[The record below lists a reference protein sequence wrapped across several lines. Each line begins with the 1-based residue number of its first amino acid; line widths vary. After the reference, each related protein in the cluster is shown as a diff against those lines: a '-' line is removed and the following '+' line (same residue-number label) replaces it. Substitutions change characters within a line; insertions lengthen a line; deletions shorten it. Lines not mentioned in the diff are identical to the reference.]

1 VSEPTLGC
9 FITSHGFGHASRSL
23 AVLTELQALVPALR
37 FEVFTQTPY
46 WFLAENLDPACFT
59 HHDVNVDVGLVQ
71 KNPFQHDLPA
81 TLERL
86 KDFLPLSKSTI
97 DPLVTTLSHSSCRAI
112 FCDISALGI
121 AVANAIGI
129 PSILLEN
136 FTWDWMYEEYLDE
149 MPAFSDSIECIRSVY
164 AQANLHLQT
173 EPVCNPITGALT
185 IPPISRRFRVSR
197 ETTRSSLDVLPE
209 EHLVL
214 LTTGGIRGSYDMLDR
229 LRERSEV
236 RFLLSGSSDTLQN
249 EANLIHLPHRSGYH
263 HPDLVGASDALV
275 GKAGYGT
282 VAEVRSAGSPFARVL
297 RDNFRESPVLGAYLD
312 KHILGFTLS
321 DSQFNC
327 GSWIDRLDELLS
339 QPRNDNGNDNGASLA
354 AAHIVPFLQ

>member
-23 AVLTELQALVPALR
+23 GVLEELQRLVPTLK

-46 WFLAENLDPACFT
+46 WFLAENLDPACFI

-81 TLERL
+81 TLDLL

-97 DPLVTTLSHSSCRAI
+97 EPFVNRLQRSNCRAI
-112 FCDISALGI
+112 LCDISAVGI
-121 AVANAIGI
+121 AVANSLGV

-136 FTWDWMYEEYLDE
+136 FTWDWIYEQYLDE
-149 MPAFSDSIECIRSVY
+149 MPAFSDSIECLRSMY
-164 AQANLHLQT
+164 AKANLHLQT
-173 EPVCNPITGALT
+173 EPVCNRIPGALS
-185 IPPISRRFRVSR
+185 IPPISRRFRVPR
-197 ETTRSSLDVLPE
+197 ETIRASLDVLPD

-214 LTTGGIRGSYDMLDR
+214 LTTGGIRGSYDMVDR

-236 RFLLSGSSDTLQN
+236 RFLLSGSSGTLRR
-249 EANLIHLPHRSGYH
+249 EANLIHLPHQSGHH
-263 HPDLVGASDALV
+263 HPDLVRASDALV

-282 VAEVRSAGSPFARVL
+282 VAEVQVSGIPFARVL
-297 RDNFRESPVLGAYLD
+297 RDNFRESPFLGAYLD
-312 KHILGFTLS
+312 KHIPGFTLS
-321 DSQFNC
+321 ETDFNG
-327 GSWIDRLDELLS
+327 GSWLDRLDELLFQS
-339 QPRNDNGNDNGASLA
+339 LKGIGNGNGGSFA
-354 AAHIVPFLQ
+354 AERIVSFIA

>member
-1 VSEPTLGC
+1 VNEPTLGC

-23 AVLTELQALVPALR
+23 AVLAELQALVPALR

-46 WFLAENLDPACFT
+46 WFLAENLDPVCFT

-81 TLERL
+81 TLDRL
-86 KDFLPLSKSTI
+86 HDFLPLSKPTI
-97 DPLVTTLSHSSCRAI
+97 EQLVNTLRPRACRAI
-112 FCDISALGI
+112 LCDISALGI
-121 AVANAIGI
+121 AVANAIGV

-149 MPAFSDSIECIRSVY
+149 MPSFSVPIENLRSVY

-173 EPVCNPITGALT
+173 EPVCNPVAGVLSV
-185 IPPISRRFRVSR
+185 PPISRRFRVSR
-197 ETTRSSLDVLPE
+197 ERTRASLDVLPE

-229 LRERSEV
+229 LRERSEI
-236 RFLLSGSSDTLQN
+236 RFLLSGSSETLRR
-249 EANLIHLPHRSGYH
+249 EANLIHLPHRSGHH
-263 HPDLVGASDALV
+263 HPDLVRASDAVV

-282 VAEVRSAGSPFARVL
+282 VAEVRASGIPFARVL

-312 KHILGFTLS
+312 KHISGFTLS
-321 DSQFNC
+321 DSQFNY

-339 QPRNDNGNDNGASLA
+339 QPRNNNGTDNGASLA
-354 AAHIVPFLQ
+354 AAHIVPFLG